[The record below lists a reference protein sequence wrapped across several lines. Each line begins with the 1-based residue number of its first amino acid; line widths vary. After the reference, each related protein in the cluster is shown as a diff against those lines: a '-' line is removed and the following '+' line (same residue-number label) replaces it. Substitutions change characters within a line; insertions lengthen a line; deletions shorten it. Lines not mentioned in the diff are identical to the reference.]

1 MALVAI
7 MTNQGDFNLGRRAR
21 SPDLPFASHRDQ
33 GNGASAMNDIENWM
47 RLVFGIGLESQEM
60 ASWQMALRAVIVYAV
75 TLAMIRLGKK
85 RFMGKATA
93 FDMILGIMLG
103 SIVSQAITANAP
115 LVPALTATAALIALH
130 SVLKAVACRWHGF
143 GEMIKGRPRMI
154 VRDGRKDE
162 EAMRTAYLTD
172 RDLEEDLR
180 RHGMTSIDDI
190 AEARLERNGDVKAER
205 QPIVVTVAVADG
217 VHTVCIKMT

>member
-1 MALVAI
+1 MDSIGNWVQLV
-7 MTNQGDFNLGRRAR
+7 LG
-21 SPDLPFASHRDQ
+21 L
-33 GNGASAMNDIENWM
+33 
-47 RLVFGIGLESQEM
+47 GLDSQQL

-103 SIVSQAITANAP
+103 SIVSRAITGNAP
-115 LVPALTATAALIALH
+115 LVPSLAATATLIALH
-130 SVLKAVACRWHGF
+130 SALTAVACRWHGF
-143 GEMIKGRPRMI
+143 GEMIKGQPRVL

-162 EAMRTAYLTD
+162 EAMRTAHLTD

-180 RHGMTSIDDI
+180 RHGITSIEGI
-190 AEARLERNGDVKAER
+190 AEARLERNGDISIVKSKQE
-205 QPIVVTVAVADG
+205 PKVITVAVADG
-217 VHTVCIKMT
+217 VHTVRIEVA